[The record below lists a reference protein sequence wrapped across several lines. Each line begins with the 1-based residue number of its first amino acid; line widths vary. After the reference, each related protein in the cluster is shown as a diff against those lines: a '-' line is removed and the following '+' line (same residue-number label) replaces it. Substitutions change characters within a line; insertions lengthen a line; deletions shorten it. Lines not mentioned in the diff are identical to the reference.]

1 MAPEDFAADAKQHET
16 DENIG
21 KFAKQRADKATD
33 HHPQRRH
40 DKGGAADRQR
50 GGHNADLQE
59 GQTDAD
65 GHRVKAGGEGGGDQK
80 PETMVRTASEN
91 LGLCRVAPL
100 PMEAA
105 KASMDMPKARR
116 MVADKF
122 MCVS

>member
-1 MAPEDFAADAKQHET
+1 MNPWMVCILLLSLLLLWPVLCQRVGERRRVLFNTALACAAAFIILYATILNRTPGNYELILTPFAALTTSGVRVSMAPK
-16 DENIG
+16 IS
-21 KFAKQRADKATD
+21 
-33 HHPQRRH
+33 P
-40 DKGGAADRQR
+40 
-50 GGHNADLQE
+50 
-59 GQTDAD
+59 
-65 GHRVKAGGEGGGDQK
+65 
-80 PETMVRTASEN
+80 VRTASEN